1 MVGLVAQDVEL
12 TTLTAHGELTA
23 DELLDAY
30 ATFLDAAPTR
40 LTLMDLS
47 RARLAPV
54 SADSMRDIAVQVAA
68 VGRQCKR
75 LGRSAIVC
83 SRDVDYG
90 LIRMFSPLVEI
101 RGSPV
106 RFRVFR
112 GSASAKAWLYGETG
126 AE

>member
-1 MVGLVAQDVEL
+1 MRTSPPWSPREL
-12 TTLTAHGELTA
+12 RA

-30 ATFLDAAPTR
+30 ATFLNAAPTR

-47 RARLAPV
+47 GARLAGV
-54 SADSMRDIAVQVAA
+54 SADSMRDITEHVVQ
-68 VGRQCKR
+68 VGRQCKK

-90 LIRMFSPLVEI
+90 LNRIFSPLVGLK
-101 RGSPV
+101 GSPV
-106 RFRVFR
+106 RFRVFP